1 MKRIWVTILLLA
13 YFTVSSGFVVN
24 LHYCMGDLAGMEI
37 GHPEKKD
44 CGKCG
49 MPLKKKAGCCD
60 DEVKV
65 LKVEQDQ
72 SAATF
77 AVFHFG
83 VAQDLPVPAFFPFEA
98 SEQAAFFQAAPAHA
112 PPLIGEQD
120 TYLYNRV
127 FRI

>member
-24 LHYCMGDLAGMEI
+24 LHYCMGDLAGVEI
-37 GHPEKKD
+37 GHPEQKD

-49 MPLKKKAGCCD
+49 MPLKKKAGCCED
-60 DEVKV
+60 AVKV

-72 SAATF
+72 SAAIF

-83 VAQDLPVPAFFPFEA
+83 VAQDLPVPAFFPFA
-98 SEQAAFFQAAPAHA
+98 PAEQVACYLATPAHA
-112 PPLIGEQD
+112 PPPISLQD
-120 TYLYNRV
+120 IYLYNCV

>member
-1 MKRIWVTILLLA
+1 MKRIWVTILLLV

-24 LHYCMGDLAGMEI
+24 LHYCMGDFAGMEI

-44 CGKCG
+44 CGICG
-49 MPLKKKAGCCD
+49 MPLTKKAGCCED
-60 DEVKV
+60 AVKV

-83 VAQDLPVPAFFPFEA
+83 GVQDVLVPSFFPFEA
-98 SEQAAFFQAAPAHA
+98 PGQVACYKATPAHA
-112 PPLIGEQD
+112 PPLISLQD
-120 TYLYNRV
+120 TYLHNRV